1 MAPRD
6 LLADRRWRWTA
17 IAIAA
22 VVIILLLIVGAF
34 PFGLLKPNLEHD
46 WSRRIGRPVTIGSV
60 RRETVFSFTP
70 TVIIRD
76 VRVPQPGWAGKGD
89 LITIDRGA
97 FRFNAFQAL
106 FGTFRPR
113 TIVVTGLRAALIRD
127 AQGRENWRSSGG
139 RHGGGAGLALDK
151 LELSDAHVSYRDAV
165 QDRRADLTLAA
176 DRQHG
181 VTARGHGTIWGHPV
195 TITAHGPAITD
206 AGARWPFEA
215 RIAGDAVGMTIKG
228 AMARPLDTAD
238 MTTDITAHATD
249 LKLIDA
255 IIEAGLFGT
264 QPVRLST
271 HAVHER
277 KTWTLTDLHGTIGR
291 SDLTGQ
297 ITARLVDGRT
307 RLDGA
312 VAFGQLDF
320 DDLAS
325 DTGLAKA
332 HQLTARIGRRL
343 VPNTRINLAH
353 TGPADGVITVTA
365 RRLVSKTP
373 SSLTAMRGTL
383 TLDHRRLTVDP
394 FRVDL
399 TRGHVTGRIVV
410 DQRDNGPVPRV
421 TLALDLTGADLPT
434 LIGGGGTVTGSVRGR
449 LRLVGRGS
457 TFREVVGNADGRVGL
472 IARDGVLPA
481 KLASELG
488 FDVARTL
495 TTGNDKE
502 AGLRCIA
509 IGLAMRRGVGTID
522 PLVIDTT
529 RAQSRGIGAIR
540 FPEETMAI
548 RLTGA
553 PKAKSVL
560 RLPAAILIG
569 GTIKDPQVQ
578 LQKGAKS
585 FGNILKA
592 IGQSIAGDQP
602 PRATDAD
609 CDALAAQTL
618 GK

>member
-1 MAPRD
+1 VAPHD

-17 IAIAA
+17 IAVLA
-22 VVIILLLIVGAF
+22 VAILLFLIAGTF
-34 PFGLLKPNLEHD
+34 PFGLLKTSLERD
-46 WSRRIGRPVTIGSV
+46 WSGQIGRPVAIGSV

-70 TVIIRD
+70 TIIVGD
-76 VRVPQPGWAGKGD
+76 VRVPQPAWAGKGD
-89 LITIDRGA
+89 LATIDRST
-97 FRFNAFQAL
+97 FRFNVFQAL

-113 TIVVTGLRAALIRD
+113 TIVVTGLRIALIRD
-127 AQGRENWRSSGG
+127 AHGRENWRSGVGHKGG
-139 RHGGGAGLALDK
+139 TGLALDR
-151 LELSDAHVSYRDAV
+151 LELSDARISYRDAL

-181 VTARGHGTIWGHPV
+181 VTARGTGTIWGHPV

-228 AMARPLDTAD
+228 TMAHPLDAAHMTA
-238 MTTDITAHATD
+238 DITAHAGD

-255 IIEAGLFGT
+255 IVEAGLFGT
-264 QPVRLST
+264 QPVRLAT
-271 HAVHER
+271 HAVHDGR
-277 KTWTLTDLHGTIGR
+277 TWTLTDLHGTIGG
-291 SDLTGQ
+291 SDLTGH

-307 RLDGA
+307 KLDGA
-312 VAFGQLDF
+312 VTFGRLDF

-325 DTGLAKA
+325 DAGLAKA
-332 HQLTARIGRRL
+332 RALTAEVGRRL

-353 TGPADGVITVTA
+353 TGPADGLISVTA
-365 RRLVSKTP
+365 QRLVSKTP

-399 TRGHVTGRIVV
+399 RRGHVSGRIVV

-421 TLALDLTGADLPT
+421 TLALDLAGADLPT

-457 TFREVVGNADGRVGL
+457 TFREVVANADGRVGL

-529 RAQSRGIGAIR
+529 RAQSRGVGAIR
-540 FPEETMAI
+540 FPDETMAI

-560 RLPAAILIG
+560 RLPAAILVG
-569 GTIKDPQVQ
+569 GTIKDPRVH
-578 LQKGAKS
+578 LQRGAKS
-585 FGNILKA
+585 FGNVLKA
-592 IGQSIAGDQP
+592 IGQSITGDQP
-602 PRATDAD
+602 PRAADAD
-609 CDALAAQTL
+609 CDALASQAL
-618 GK
+618 GT